1 LTLVSIFTT
10 KQALNVYGV
19 LNFLQ
24 EKFDNKSVWVY
35 NVCIVIDKELVM
47 RSYTFS
53 MTIRSYVTVEADNI
67 DEAYEKLEDIDP
79 VGGNADVTYD
89 DEWTYE
95 YATDET
101 GNDIT
106 EEA

>member
-1 LTLVSIFTT
+1 
-10 KQALNVYGV
+10 
-19 LNFLQ
+19 
-24 EKFDNKSVWVY
+24 
-35 NVCIVIDKELVM
+35 
-47 RSYTFS
+47 

-79 VGGNADVTYD
+79 VGGNADVDYD

-106 EEA
+106 EET

>member
-1 LTLVSIFTT
+1 
-10 KQALNVYGV
+10 
-19 LNFLQ
+19 
-24 EKFDNKSVWVY
+24 
-35 NVCIVIDKELVM
+35 M